1 MPVKSL
7 NYTKPNSTTQ
17 AGAQIKKVDGS
28 VYIKVASTVYNPND
42 EGENRT
48 INQSTG
54 YFGTKIGS

>member
-7 NYTKPNSTTQ
+7 NITKANSTTQ

-28 VYIKVASTVYNPND
+28 TYLKVSSTVYNPND
-42 EGENRT
+42 EGETRE